1 MRKEKLLWIFIIVLI
16 LVNGATLF
24 FMLSGRRPA
33 PGDKFDRT
41 ITEVLQLNQGQIRQF
56 NIMKREHHQEMI
68 RVDREMRSNYEKYFY
83 LLSDTGNILKKDS
96 LGTVLGNNQKE
107 KIQITYQ
114 HFNELKSICTSEQ
127 KEKFKELIPL
137 LMQVIDPKKN
147 PFPSR
152 RN

>member
-1 MRKEKLLWIFIIVLI
+1 MRKEKLLWILIIVLI
-16 LVNGATLF
+16 LVNGATIF

-68 RVDREMRSNYEKYFY
+68 RVDREMQSTYEKYFY
-83 LLSDTGNILKKDS
+83 LLSDTGNILEKDS
-96 LGTVLGNNQKE
+96 LETVLGNNQKE

-137 LMQVIDPKKN
+137 LMQVIDPKKK
-147 PFPSR
+147 PSPSR

>member
-1 MRKEKLLWIFIIVLI
+1 MRKEKLLWILIIVLI
-16 LVNGATLF
+16 LVNGATIF

-41 ITEVLQLNQGQIRQF
+41 ITEVLQLNQVQIRQF

-68 RVDREMRSNYEKYFY
+68 RVDREMQSTYEKYFY
-83 LLSDTGNILKKDS
+83 LLSDTGNILEKDS
-96 LGTVLGNNQKE
+96 LETVLGNNQKE

-137 LMQVIDPKKN
+137 LMQVIDPKKK
-147 PFPSR
+147 PSPSR